1 MAATVK
7 VTWWNHVIT
16 SFSWEYPVLGELS
29 KLNTP
34 LIVWCIIYMY
44 VYAQKDNW
52 TRNNY
57 LQLQCC
63 SHTFFT
69 YMHTY
74 IQIKKN
80 EFEVPLS
87 QPSSSTV
94 SCAVQLAAV
103 TLIQHNMY
111 IYTVLTFS
119 ESHPGLFP
127 RKYSR
132 FSEKWCIGDE
142 LCARSH
148 GALFL
153 KIQIHRTY
161 QSILLEWIHWGHLA
175 ELFPKVTM
183 LFFQT

>member
-1 MAATVK
+1 MHK
-7 VTWWNHVIT
+7 KIIEPGIIIC
-16 SFSWEYPVLGELS
+16 S
-29 KLNTP
+29 
-34 LIVWCIIYMY
+34 CI
-44 VYAQKDNW
+44 
-52 TRNNY
+52 
-57 LQLQCC
+57 CC

-69 YMHTY
+69 YMHTCRLLSAN
-74 IQIKKN
+74 QKKWIW
-80 EFEVPLS
+80 
-87 QPSSSTV
+87 SSTFAPFFFHCLLCCPV
-94 SCAVQLAAV
+94 SCCYIN
-103 TLIQHNMY
+103 TTQHVY
-111 IYTVLTFS
+111 ILYTVLTFS

-132 FSEKWCIGDE
+132 FSEKWCISDE